1 MIWRRD
7 MTAKDR
13 SAEVIW
19 RLGVVK
25 LLAKLPHGHLTVLTY
40 HRIRADDARGQHP
53 FDDGVFGPTAS
64 QFREQ
69 IHWLKHNTQLI
80 GESQLRLFVER
91 REPLP
96 PRSTLVTFDD
106 AYRDNFDLAFPV
118 LQEFRV
124 PAIFFVPTG
133 LLEMRTL
140 GWWDSIAYLIK
151 RTAEPWIDLEGTTE
165 LLDGRRH
172 EIIDK
177 LHERMK
183 RSKAS
188 ETAGLLKRL
197 STACRVP
204 LPSPESQDAEL
215 MTWEQVREVSRHGIA
230 VGSHTHTHRVLTTL
244 EGDEIRDELTTSKR
258 ILEMKTGMPVHSLAY
273 PCGGWG
279 TFDSRC
285 EALARACG
293 YGLAFSCTSAV
304 NYAATMSPFDVK
316 RLNSSSRL
324 SRLAASVLMP
334 RIFSLASGGP
344 ALSPT
349 TASSR

>member
-1 MIWRRD
+1 MIWQQG
-7 MTAKDR
+7 MTAKDW

-19 RLGVVK
+19 RLGVVR
-25 LLAKLPHGHLTVLTY
+25 LLAKLPRGHLTVLAY
-40 HRIRADDARGQHP
+40 HRIRADDARGEHP
-53 FDDGVFGPTAS
+53 FDDGVFGPTVS

-69 IHWLKHNTQLI
+69 IHWLTRSTEVI
-80 GESQLRLFVER
+80 GESQLRLFVGR

-151 RTAEPWIDLEGTTE
+151 RTTEPWIDLEGTKE
-165 LLDGRRH
+165 PLDGRRH

-204 LPSPESQDAEL
+204 LPSPKSQDAEL
-215 MTWEQVREVSRHGIA
+215 MTWEHVREVSRHGIA

-244 EGDEIRDELTTSKR
+244 EGDEVRDELMTSKT
-258 ILEMKTGMPVHSLAY
+258 ILEAKTGMPVHSLAY
-273 PCGGWG
+273 PCGGRG

-285 EALARACG
+285 EAVARECG
-293 YGLAFSCTSAV
+293 YSLAFSFTSAV
-304 NYAATMSPFDVK
+304 NDASTMSPFDVK
-316 RLNSSSRL
+316 RLGASPRL
-324 SRLAASVLMP
+324 SRLAASVLVP
-334 RIFSLASGGP
+334 RVFSLASGGP
-344 ALSPT
+344 AL
-349 TASSR
+349 R